1 MPLGGLLRG
10 LVGGLIAL
18 LLLPSV
24 TWAID
29 EFPLPPGTA
38 PGGITTGP
46 DGAVWFVAEGTSR
59 IHRITPTGVL
69 EPTDGFTVP
78 ISGSDTTKS
87 TLDQIVVG
95 PDGALWFT
103 EPRDS
108 QIGRVTTTGNVTEY
122 TVPLDGAPEGI
133 TAGPD
138 GALWFTASGIGKI
151 GRIPANPPATPPHG
165 IVLYPS
171 TGVAGSGLSDIT
183 AGPDGALWFTE
194 STGNQIGRMT
204 TAGALTQPYVVPT
217 PSSEPAAITPGP
229 GGGLWFTESAAGQ
242 IAQLTIGAVTPI
254 VEYPGAGAAP
264 SAIAVGRDGALW
276 FTESDLSAG
285 AIGRI
290 TTGGV
295 ITNHFPVPTAGSE
308 PSDITAGPDGALW
321 FTEFLGDRVGRIDTA
336 PPYVPPVSPPVTPA
350 PVAPVRKPCTVPK
363 VVRLTVAKAKRKLRR
378 AGCKH
383 RVRGRGRVVWT
394 RPRAGRRTF
403 KTVRVMAKPRKRSR

>member
-10 LVGGLIAL
+10 VVGGLIAM
-18 LLLPSV
+18 LLLPAP

-46 DGAVWFVAEGTSR
+46 DGALWFVAEGTSK
-59 IHRITPTGVL
+59 IHRITPAGAL

-78 ISGSDTTKS
+78 VTGSDTAKN
-87 TLDQIVVG
+87 TLDQITVG

-108 QIGRVTTTGNVTEY
+108 QIGRITTAGTVTEY

-151 GRIPANPPATPPHG
+151 GRIPVNPPATPPYG

-171 TGVAGSGLSDIT
+171 TGVAGSGLADIT

-204 TAGALTQPYVVPT
+204 TAGALTQPYPVPT
-217 PSSEPAAITPGP
+217 PSSEPSGITPGP

-242 IAQLTIGAVTPI
+242 IARLTIGAVPPI
-254 VEYPGAGAAP
+254 VEYPGAGVAP

-276 FTESDLSAG
+276 YTESDLSAG

-321 FTEFLGDRVGRIDTA
+321 FTEFLGNKVGRIETA
-336 PPYVPPVSPPVTPA
+336 PPYVPPPPPPPVVTVTPPA
-350 PVAPVRKPCTVPK
+350 KKACTVPR
-363 VVRLTVAKAKRKLRR
+363 VRGLTVAKAKKRLRR
-378 AGCKH
+378 AKCKYS
-383 RVRGRGRVVWT
+383 VRGRGRVVRT
-394 RPRAGRRTF
+394 KPRAGKRTT
-403 KTVRVMAKPRKRSR
+403 KTVLVTAKPRRTRR